1 MQKSVSNHSADKTVK
16 VTIATIPDETSTA
29 TSTFYISQQLFTRLQ
44 KHFDADP
51 QFRRKPD
58 QFLQHVISRGLQG
71 FALTSS

>member
-1 MQKSVSNHSADKTVK
+1 MHHPFANPAVQKNVK
-16 VTIATIPDETSTA
+16 VTIETIPDETSSE

-51 QFRRKPD
+51 QFRRRPEL
-58 QFLQHVISRGLQG
+58 FLQHVISRGLQG